1 MGRTFISALRVLL
14 VVILAGT
21 LMTQLWYFPVLA
33 SQLADLYP
41 ELGWLR
47 WPLLTLVIVIIAGV
61 QAVLVALWML
71 LTMVERDRVFS
82 TDAFRWVDV
91 IITAAVID
99 SALVLVAFM
108 MLSFGANADPPG
120 LALLQLALVVCG
132 AAFALLMG
140 VMKGLLRKASSLTA
154 ELSEVI

>member
-1 MGRTFISALRVLL
+1 MGRTFILALRVLL
-14 VVILAGT
+14 VVILAGA

-41 ELGWLR
+41 ELDWLR

-91 IITAAVID
+91 IIAAAVID

-108 MLSFGANADPPG
+108 MLSFGANANPPG

>member
-108 MLSFGANADPPG
+108 MLSFGANANPPG

>member
-1 MGRTFISALRVLL
+1 MGRTFILALRVLL
-14 VVILAGT
+14 VVILAGA

-91 IITAAVID
+91 IIAAAVID

-108 MLSFGANADPPG
+108 MLSFGANANPPG